1 MNNEP
6 VLKTSRE
13 HGKAGSSWLL
23 MTLIITIF
31 VGGLIII
38 MVTNVSPSQSQITG
52 DLPQNGPGTA
62 QPTTFT
68 PTSPT
73 PSQPPTP
80 TAPVTPP
87 PTAQNSGWQEF
98 NAPNGSFKIL
108 FPTLPTH
115 TQKYSG
121 TDSFPFYGEMY
132 RTEGDN
138 LQYFVEYVDYSKM
151 DTSDPDSFL
160 NMSMNG
166 LASQPG
172 SYVIDSRF
180 DYWGNR
186 RTLDF
191 EIGTKIGHIL
201 GRAIMDGSMMY
212 LMGAMGNTPNLPQSD
227 YDKFIYSFSIK

>member
-1 MNNEP
+1 MNNELEP
-6 VLKTSRE
+6 KTQMRE
-13 HGKAGSSWLL
+13 KKAGSSWLL
-23 MTLIITIF
+23 MMLLITTV
-31 VGGLIII
+31 VGGLIALV
-38 MVTNVSPSQSQITG
+38 MSESSSQSPTTT
-52 DLPQNGPGTA
+52 LPS

-68 PTSPT
+68 PAYPTS
-73 PSQPPTP
+73 SQPPAS
-80 TAPVTPP
+80 TAPTTPP
-87 PTAQNSGWQEF
+87 PIAQNSSWQEF

-172 SYVIDSRF
+172 SYVIGSRF
-180 DYWGNR
+180 GYWGSR

-212 LMGAMGNTPNLPQSD
+212 LMGAMGNTPDLPQSD
-227 YDKFIYSFSIK
+227 YDKFIHSFSIE